1 MEMQWKRW
9 NTRRCV
15 TLNDVSAGDKIV
27 AYMGLIQKKPTKF
40 ISFIKGHR
48 EHRTIQQILEMQPVN
63 GMNLLH
69 STVDSI
75 RFMLEVRQM

>member
-1 MEMQWKRW
+1 LWHIW
-9 NTRRCV
+9 
-15 TLNDVSAGDKIV
+15 
-27 AYMGLIQKKPTKF
+27 GLIQKKPTKF